1 MSGKYQVWCDVGG
14 TFTDCFV
21 TDPLGQR
28 QRLKVL
34 SHGRMPGHIDRW
46 CDPNA
51 WIDARC
57 VGQPEGFW
65 ASSKVVFFDADRQA
79 IAQAICKEFDGSTGR
94 FVVSDW
100 KILGSNDLGGS
111 RMQLANSMVGYE
123 LISGLEA
130 PVLATRL
137 MLRVPLSEPLPRLD
151 IRLGT
156 TRATN
161 ALLTRTG
168 EPTALLT
175 TEGFEDLLEIGYQER
190 PELFAICVSKRSN
203 LYAISAGIRERLD
216 AQGRVLVPLDL
227 VQARKQLES
236 LLDAG
241 IRSLAICFLH
251 AYRNSSHE
259 QQVAEL
265 AMKLGFQ
272 WVFCSSRVAPVIR
285 AVSRG
290 ETTLVDAYLTPVV
303 RRYLSS
309 VRDQFCEDTA
319 SWFRVM
325 TSSGGLIDARDASG
339 KELVLS
345 GPAGGA
351 VALQAIAKQY
361 DTPKLIG
368 LDMGGTSTDVCRID
382 GRLQLEYE
390 TIKAGVRM
398 SIPTLAIHTVASGGG
413 SICSFDGVQLR
424 VGPKSAGSDPGP
436 ACYGRGGPLTITDL
450 NLLEGRIDPQAFP
463 IPLYRESSTER
474 LNELL
479 DQVRGNVLFESM
491 DAGRLTEGLR
501 RIANEQMAAAV
512 RAISIEQGAD
522 PRDHVLV
529 GFGGAAGQHICE
541 IAQLLDM
548 DRIIDPPEA
557 GLLSA
562 LGMGLAQVTR
572 SASYPIYR
580 PLSQVEPSEYER
592 IRNELAD
599 RLSGELARE
608 GIDAE
613 RQIYRGEVELR
624 YVGSEGSLRIF
635 WDDQPEGWP
644 ARFESAYREKFGVVR
659 LDHPLELTCL
669 WLQGGSPELA
679 IGQGANRVSDSS
691 DASNLLPIRSGR
703 SIPMVI
709 GQRPVQAAR
718 WDRGEIQVGAMIA
731 GPALIQ
737 SLGSTTIID
746 PGWQAVM
753 QSDGSLRID
762 RAKKPVEQNL
772 QRQHEDKFDP
782 VLREVL
788 AQRIAAIADQMGIVL
803 EQTAMS
809 VNVKQRRD
817 FSCAVFDARGELIA
831 NAPHVP
837 VHLGAMG
844 RTVQAMIE
852 RFPRMHPGD
861 SFVTNDPY
869 QGGSHLPDV
878 TLVTPVFDKNGS
890 DRPAFFVASRAH
902 HAEIGGIAP
911 GSMAPTATRLG
922 QEGVILPPM
931 HWTEQGVDR
940 PERVEALLLS
950 AQYPTRNVAEN
961 MADLLAQQAANQRGV
976 LAMQAL
982 AESLGVEYL
991 QTMLES
997 ILDVAKAKT
1006 VRWIDSLVKAEYRF
1020 ADAMDDGTRIAV
1032 RITKQQVTEQQ
1043 GGIGAVPSGARLV
1056 VDFEGTGLESIGN
1069 LNANPGI
1076 VTAAVMY
1083 TIRCA
1088 IGDSMP
1094 LNSGVM
1100 RAVELKIPPGILNPR
1115 GKGPKEHWPA
1125 VAGGN
1130 VETSQRIVDV
1140 LWGALG
1146 LAAASQGTMNNFL
1159 FGNSHFGYYE
1169 TIGGG
1174 TGASQFGPGAHAVHS
1189 HMTNTR
1195 LTDVE
1200 VLESRY
1206 PVRVISFGVRRSSGG
1221 KGHYEG
1227 GSGMVREV
1235 MALEPLEVSLVTS
1248 RRGDAGPYGLQEGE
1262 SGLPGENWWI
1272 GTGDQQRR
1280 LEGSCQLRLKAGE
1293 RIRIMTPGGG
1303 GFGSVQ
1309 LR

>member
-1 MSGKYQVWCDVGG
+1 
-14 TFTDCFV
+14 
-21 TDPLGQR
+21 
-28 QRLKVL
+28 
-34 SHGRMPGHIDRW
+34 
-46 CDPNA
+46 
-51 WIDARC
+51 
-57 VGQPEGFW
+57 
-65 ASSKVVFFDADRQA
+65 
-79 IAQAICKEFDGSTGR
+79 
-94 FVVSDW
+94 
-100 KILGSNDLGGS
+100 
-111 RMQLANSMVGYE
+111 
-123 LISGLEA
+123 
-130 PVLATRL
+130 
-137 MLRVPLSEPLPRLD
+137 
-151 IRLGT
+151 
-156 TRATN
+156 
-161 ALLTRTG
+161 
-168 EPTALLT
+168 
-175 TEGFEDLLEIGYQER
+175 
-190 PELFAICVSKRSN
+190 
-203 LYAISAGIRERLD
+203 
-216 AQGRVLVPLDL
+216 
-227 VQARKQLES
+227 
-236 LLDAG
+236 
-241 IRSLAICFLH
+241 
-251 AYRNSSHE
+251 
-259 QQVAEL
+259 
-265 AMKLGFQ
+265 
-272 WVFCSSRVAPVIR
+272 
-285 AVSRG
+285 
-290 ETTLVDAYLTPVV
+290 
-303 RRYLSS
+303 
-309 VRDQFCEDTA
+309 
-319 SWFRVM
+319 
-325 TSSGGLIDARDASG
+325 
-339 KELVLS
+339 
-345 GPAGGA
+345 
-351 VALQAIAKQY
+351 
-361 DTPKLIG
+361 
-368 LDMGGTSTDVCRID
+368 
-382 GRLQLEYE
+382 
-390 TIKAGVRM
+390 
-398 SIPTLAIHTVASGGG
+398 
-413 SICSFDGVQLR
+413 
-424 VGPKSAGSDPGP
+424 
-436 ACYGRGGPLTITDL
+436 
-450 NLLEGRIDPQAFP
+450 
-463 IPLYRESSTER
+463 
-474 LNELL
+474 
-479 DQVRGNVLFESM
+479 
-491 DAGRLTEGLR
+491 
-501 RIANEQMAAAV
+501 
-512 RAISIEQGAD
+512 
-522 PRDHVLV
+522 
-529 GFGGAAGQHICE
+529 
-541 IAQLLDM
+541 
-548 DRIIDPPEA
+548 
-557 GLLSA
+557 
-562 LGMGLAQVTR
+562 
-572 SASYPIYR
+572 
-580 PLSQVEPSEYER
+580 
-592 IRNELAD
+592 
-599 RLSGELARE
+599 
-608 GIDAE
+608 
-613 RQIYRGEVELR
+613 
-624 YVGSEGSLRIF
+624 
-635 WDDQPEGWP
+635 
-644 ARFESAYREKFGVVR
+644 
-659 LDHPLELTCL
+659 
-669 WLQGGSPELA
+669 
-679 IGQGANRVSDSS
+679 
-691 DASNLLPIRSGR
+691 
-703 SIPMVI
+703 
-709 GQRPVQAAR
+709 
-718 WDRGEIQVGAMIA
+718 
-731 GPALIQ
+731 
-737 SLGSTTIID
+737 
-746 PGWQAVM
+746 M

-803 EQTAMS
+803 EQTATS

-1006 VRWIDSLVKAEYRF
+1006 VRWIDSLPKAEYRF
-1020 ADAMDDGTRIAV
+1020 EDAMDDRTQIAV

>member
-1 MSGKYQVWCDVGG
+1 MSGIYQVWCDVGG

-21 TDPLGQR
+21 TEPGGQR
-28 QRLKVL
+28 LRLKVL
-34 SHGRMPGHIDRW
+34 SHGRMPGSIDRW
-46 CDPNA
+46 CGENA
-51 WIDARC
+51 WVDARC
-57 VGQPEGFW
+57 IGQPEGFW
-65 ASSKVVFFDADRQA
+65 VSSAVIFSNAEQRP
-79 IAQAICKEFDGSTGR
+79 IAQAICRNFDGSTGR

-100 KILGSNDLGGS
+100 QTLGSNDLGGS
-111 RMQLANSMVGYE
+111 RKQLTDTLVGYE
-123 LISGLEA
+123 LVSGLEA

-203 LYAISAGIRERLD
+203 LYAISVGIPERLD

-227 VQARKQLES
+227 VQARRQLER

-265 AMKLGFQ
+265 AMELGFQ

-309 VRDQFCEDTA
+309 VRDQFCDGTA
-319 SWFRVM
+319 SRFRVM
-325 TSSGGLIDARDASG
+325 TSSGGLVDSQGASG

-351 VALQAIAKQY
+351 VALQAISKQY
-361 DTPKLIG
+361 DASKLIG

-382 GRLQLEYE
+382 GRLQLEHE

-398 SIPTLAIHTVASGGG
+398 CVPTLAIHTVASGGG
-413 SICSFDGVQLR
+413 SVCSFDGVQLR

-463 IPLYRESSTER
+463 IPLHQESSKER
-474 LNELL
+474 LLELL
-479 DQVRGNVLFESM
+479 ERVRCNPLFESM
-491 DAGRLTEGLR
+491 DAARLTEGLR

-562 LGMGLAQVTR
+562 LGMGLAQVKR
-572 SASYPIYR
+572 SANYPIYR
-580 PLSQVEPSEYER
+580 LLGQIELGEYDSVRKELVE
-592 IRNELAD
+592 
-599 RLSGELARE
+599 RLNGELALE
-608 GIDAE
+608 GLDPE
-613 RQIYRGEVELR
+613 HQVYRGEVELR
-624 YVGSEGSLRIF
+624 YVGSEGSLRIL

-644 ARFESAYREKFGVVR
+644 VRFESAYRDKFGVVR
-659 LDHPLELTCL
+659 PDHPLELTCL
-669 WLQGGSPELA
+669 WLQGGSPELP
-679 IGQGANRVSDSS
+679 IGQGANQVSDSS
-691 DASNLLPIRSGR
+691 DASKLLPIRSGR
-703 SIPMVI
+703 SISMVI
-709 GQRPVQAAR
+709 GQRPVQATR
-718 WDRGEIQVGAMIA
+718 WDRGEIQVGASID

-737 SLGSTTIID
+737 SHGSTTIIE
-746 PGWQAVM
+746 PGWQAIK
-753 QSDGSLRID
+753 QSDGSLRIERLKID
-762 RAKKPVEQNL
+762 REKIAIERMPSRLLEG
-772 QRQHEDKFDP
+772 KFDP

-788 AQRIAAIADQMGIVL
+788 AQRIAAIAEQMGIVL

-844 RTVQAMIE
+844 KTVQAMIE
-852 RFPRMHPGD
+852 RFPRMQHGD

-878 TLVTPVFDKNGS
+878 TLVTPVFTKNGL

-911 GSMAPTATRLG
+911 GSMAPTSTCLG
-922 QEGVILPPM
+922 HEGVIIPPM
-931 HWTEQGVDR
+931 HWTEQGIDR
-940 PERVEALLLS
+940 
-950 AQYPTRNVAEN
+950 
-961 MADLLAQQAANQRGV
+961 
-976 LAMQAL
+976 
-982 AESLGVEYL
+982 L
-991 QTMLES
+991 QSMLES
-997 ILDVAKAKT
+997 ILEVARAKT
-1006 VRWIDSLVKAEYRF
+1006 ACWIDGLAKSEYRF
-1020 ADAMDDGTRIAV
+1020 EDAMDDGTRIAV
-1032 RITKQQVTEQQ
+1032 RITKQQSTEQQ
-1043 GGIGAVPSGARLV
+1043 STEQHSESRAMPSGSRLV
-1056 VDFEGTGLESIGN
+1056 VDFEGTGLESTGN

-1088 IGDSMP
+1088 IGDTMP

-1100 RAVELKIPPGILNPR
+1100 RAVELKIPRGILDPR
-1115 GKGPKEHWPA
+1115 GTGPMESWPA

-1159 FGNSHFGYYE
+1159 FGNAHFGYYE

-1174 TGASQFGPGAHAVHS
+1174 TGASQFGPGAHAVHC

-1200 VLESRY
+1200 ALESRY
-1206 PVRVISFGVRRSSGG
+1206 PVRVIRFGVRRSSGG
-1221 KGHYEG
+1221 KGLYEG

-1248 RRGDAGPYGLQEGE
+1248 RRLGTGPFGLQGGE

-1272 GTGDQQRR
+1272 GTGDQKRR
-1280 LEGSCQLRLKAGE
+1280 LKGSCQLRLEAGE
-1293 RIRIMTPGGG
+1293 RIRILTPGGG
-1303 GFGSVQ
+1303 GFGSA
-1309 LR
+1309 

>member
-1 MSGKYQVWCDVGG
+1 M
-14 TFTDCFV
+14 
-21 TDPLGQR
+21 
-28 QRLKVL
+28 
-34 SHGRMPGHIDRW
+34 
-46 CDPNA
+46 
-51 WIDARC
+51 
-57 VGQPEGFW
+57 
-65 ASSKVVFFDADRQA
+65 
-79 IAQAICKEFDGSTGR
+79 
-94 FVVSDW
+94 
-100 KILGSNDLGGS
+100 
-111 RMQLANSMVGYE
+111 
-123 LISGLEA
+123 
-130 PVLATRL
+130 
-137 MLRVPLSEPLPRLD
+137 
-151 IRLGT
+151 
-156 TRATN
+156 
-161 ALLTRTG
+161 
-168 EPTALLT
+168 
-175 TEGFEDLLEIGYQER
+175 
-190 PELFAICVSKRSN
+190 
-203 LYAISAGIRERLD
+203 
-216 AQGRVLVPLDL
+216 
-227 VQARKQLES
+227 
-236 LLDAG
+236 
-241 IRSLAICFLH
+241 
-251 AYRNSSHE
+251 
-259 QQVAEL
+259 
-265 AMKLGFQ
+265 
-272 WVFCSSRVAPVIR
+272 
-285 AVSRG
+285 
-290 ETTLVDAYLTPVV
+290 
-303 RRYLSS
+303 
-309 VRDQFCEDTA
+309 
-319 SWFRVM
+319 
-325 TSSGGLIDARDASG
+325 
-339 KELVLS
+339 
-345 GPAGGA
+345 
-351 VALQAIAKQY
+351 
-361 DTPKLIG
+361 
-368 LDMGGTSTDVCRID
+368 
-382 GRLQLEYE
+382 
-390 TIKAGVRM
+390 
-398 SIPTLAIHTVASGGG
+398 
-413 SICSFDGVQLR
+413 
-424 VGPKSAGSDPGP
+424 
-436 ACYGRGGPLTITDL
+436 
-450 NLLEGRIDPQAFP
+450 
-463 IPLYRESSTER
+463 
-474 LNELL
+474 
-479 DQVRGNVLFESM
+479 
-491 DAGRLTEGLR
+491 
-501 RIANEQMAAAV
+501 
-512 RAISIEQGAD
+512 
-522 PRDHVLV
+522 
-529 GFGGAAGQHICE
+529 
-541 IAQLLDM
+541 
-548 DRIIDPPEA
+548 
-557 GLLSA
+557 
-562 LGMGLAQVTR
+562 
-572 SASYPIYR
+572 
-580 PLSQVEPSEYER
+580 
-592 IRNELAD
+592 
-599 RLSGELARE
+599 
-608 GIDAE
+608 
-613 RQIYRGEVELR
+613 
-624 YVGSEGSLRIF
+624 
-635 WDDQPEGWP
+635 
-644 ARFESAYREKFGVVR
+644 
-659 LDHPLELTCL
+659 
-669 WLQGGSPELA
+669 
-679 IGQGANRVSDSS
+679 
-691 DASNLLPIRSGR
+691 
-703 SIPMVI
+703 
-709 GQRPVQAAR
+709 
-718 WDRGEIQVGAMIA
+718 
-731 GPALIQ
+731 
-737 SLGSTTIID
+737 
-746 PGWQAVM
+746 
-753 QSDGSLRID
+753 
-762 RAKKPVEQNL
+762 
-772 QRQHEDKFDP
+772 
-782 VLREVL
+782 
-788 AQRIAAIADQMGIVL
+788 
-803 EQTAMS
+803 
-809 VNVKQRRD
+809 
-817 FSCAVFDARGELIA
+817 
-831 NAPHVP
+831 
-837 VHLGAMG
+837 
-844 RTVQAMIE
+844 
-852 RFPRMHPGD
+852 
-861 SFVTNDPY
+861 
-869 QGGSHLPDV
+869 

-997 ILDVAKAKT
+997 ILEVARAKT
-1006 VRWIDSLVKAEYRF
+1006 ACWIESLSKAEYRF
-1020 ADAMDDGTRIAV
+1020 EDAMDDRTQIAV

>member
-1 MSGKYQVWCDVGG
+1 MSAIYQVWCDVGG

-28 QRLKVL
+28 QRIKVL

-46 CDPNA
+46 CDENA

-65 ASSKVVFFDADRQA
+65 VSCRVVFFDAQRRE
-79 IAQAICKEFDGSTGR
+79 IARAICREFDGATGR
-94 FVVSDW
+94 FTVSDW
-100 KILGSNDLGGS
+100 QFFGSTEPS
-111 RMQLANSMVGYE
+111 ASPAEPPKAMVGYE
-123 LISGLEA
+123 LVPGVEA

-137 MLRVPLSEPLPRLD
+137 MLRIPWSEPLPTLD

-168 EPTALLT
+168 EPTALVT

-190 PELFAICVSKRSN
+190 PELFAICVSKRGK
-203 LYAISAGIRERLD
+203 LYDSSVGIRERLD

-227 VQARKQLES
+227 VQAREQLVG
-236 LLDAG
+236 LLKTG

-251 AYRNSSHE
+251 AYRNPEHE
-259 QQVAEL
+259 QRVAEL
-265 AMKLGFQ
+265 AHELGFQ
-272 WVFCSSRVAPVIR
+272 SIFCSSRVAPVIR

-303 RRYLSS
+303 RRYLGS
-309 VRDQFCEDTA
+309 VREQFCKDTT
-319 SWFRVM
+319 SRFRVM

-351 VALQAIAKQY
+351 VALQAISKQY
-361 DTPKLIG
+361 DAPKLIG

-382 GRLQLEYE
+382 GRLQLEHE

-398 SIPTLAIHTVASGGG
+398 CVPTLAIHTVASGGG

-463 IPLYRESSTER
+463 IPLYREFSEKR
-474 LNELL
+474 LLELL
-479 DQVRGNVLFESM
+479 ERVRGNPLFESM
-491 DAGRLTEGLR
+491 DAERLTEGLR

-529 GFGGAAGQHICE
+529 GFGGAAGQHLCQ
-541 IAQLLDM
+541 IAELLDM

-572 SASYPIYR
+572 SANYPIYR
-580 PLSQVEPSEYER
+580 PLNQVEPSEYER
-592 IRNELAD
+592 IRDELAE
-599 RLSGELARE
+599 RIGGELARE

-635 WDDQPEGWP
+635 WDERTEEWP

-659 LDHPLELTCL
+659 PDHPLELTCL
-669 WLQGGSPELA
+669 WLQGGSPELG
-679 IGQGANRVSDSS
+679 IGQEINQVSDLG
-691 DASNLLPIRSGR
+691 DGNQDPPNQCGR
-703 SIPMVI
+703 SIQMFL
-709 GQRPVQAAR
+709 GQQRVQGTR
-718 WDRGEIQVGAMIA
+718 WDRRSIRIGTAIA

-737 SLGSTTIID
+737 SDGSTTIID
-746 PGWQAVM
+746 PGWQAMM
-753 QSDGSLRID
+753 QSDGSLRIE

-772 QRQHEDKFDP
+772 RRQPEVKFDP

-844 RTVQAMIE
+844 RTVQAMID
-852 RFPRMHPGD
+852 RFPRMQPGD

-878 TLVTPVFDKNGS
+878 TLITPVFAKNGL

-911 GSMAPTATRLG
+911 GSMAPTSTCLG
-922 QEGVILPPM
+922 HEGVIIPPM
-931 HWTEQGVDR
+931 HWTEQGIDR
-940 PERVEALLLS
+940 SERVESLLLS
-950 AQYPTRNVAEN
+950 ARYPSRNVAEN
-961 MADLLAQQAANQRGV
+961 MSDLLAQQAANQRGV

-997 ILDVAKAKT
+997 ILEVARAKT
-1006 VRWIDSLVKAEYRF
+1006 ACWIDGLAKAEYRF
-1020 ADAMDDGTRIAV
+1020 EDAMDDGTRIAV
-1032 RITKQQVTEQQ
+1032 RITKQQSTEQHSESR
-1043 GGIGAVPSGARLV
+1043 AVPSRSRLV
-1056 VDFEGTGLESIGN
+1056 VDFEGTGLESSGN

-1088 IGDSMP
+1088 IGDTMP

-1100 RAVELKIPPGILNPR
+1100 RAVELKIPRGILDPR
-1115 GKGPKEHWPA
+1115 GTGPMEHWPA

-1130 VETSQRIVDV
+1130 VETSQRVVDV

-1159 FGNSHFGYYE
+1159 FGNAHFGYYE

-1174 TGASQFGPGAHAVHS
+1174 TGASQFGPGAHAVHC

-1206 PVRVISFGVRRSSGG
+1206 PVRVIRFGVRRSSGG
-1221 KGHYEG
+1221 KGLYEG

-1248 RRGDAGPYGLQEGE
+1248 RRVGAGPYGLQGGE

-1272 GTGDQQRR
+1272 GAGDQQRR
-1280 LEGSCQLRLKAGE
+1280 LEGSCQLRLEAGE
-1293 RIRIMTPGGG
+1293 RIRILTPGGG
-1303 GFGSVQ
+1303 GFGSV
-1309 LR
+1309 

>member
-1 MSGKYQVWCDVGG
+1 
-14 TFTDCFV
+14 
-21 TDPLGQR
+21 
-28 QRLKVL
+28 
-34 SHGRMPGHIDRW
+34 
-46 CDPNA
+46 
-51 WIDARC
+51 
-57 VGQPEGFW
+57 
-65 ASSKVVFFDADRQA
+65 
-79 IAQAICKEFDGSTGR
+79 
-94 FVVSDW
+94 
-100 KILGSNDLGGS
+100 
-111 RMQLANSMVGYE
+111 
-123 LISGLEA
+123 
-130 PVLATRL
+130 
-137 MLRVPLSEPLPRLD
+137 
-151 IRLGT
+151 
-156 TRATN
+156 
-161 ALLTRTG
+161 
-168 EPTALLT
+168 
-175 TEGFEDLLEIGYQER
+175 
-190 PELFAICVSKRSN
+190 
-203 LYAISAGIRERLD
+203 
-216 AQGRVLVPLDL
+216 
-227 VQARKQLES
+227 
-236 LLDAG
+236 
-241 IRSLAICFLH
+241 
-251 AYRNSSHE
+251 
-259 QQVAEL
+259 
-265 AMKLGFQ
+265 
-272 WVFCSSRVAPVIR
+272 
-285 AVSRG
+285 
-290 ETTLVDAYLTPVV
+290 
-303 RRYLSS
+303 
-309 VRDQFCEDTA
+309 
-319 SWFRVM
+319 
-325 TSSGGLIDARDASG
+325 
-339 KELVLS
+339 
-345 GPAGGA
+345 
-351 VALQAIAKQY
+351 
-361 DTPKLIG
+361 
-368 LDMGGTSTDVCRID
+368 
-382 GRLQLEYE
+382 
-390 TIKAGVRM
+390 
-398 SIPTLAIHTVASGGG
+398 
-413 SICSFDGVQLR
+413 
-424 VGPKSAGSDPGP
+424 
-436 ACYGRGGPLTITDL
+436 
-450 NLLEGRIDPQAFP
+450 
-463 IPLYRESSTER
+463 
-474 LNELL
+474 
-479 DQVRGNVLFESM
+479 
-491 DAGRLTEGLR
+491 
-501 RIANEQMAAAV
+501 
-512 RAISIEQGAD
+512 
-522 PRDHVLV
+522 
-529 GFGGAAGQHICE
+529 
-541 IAQLLDM
+541 
-548 DRIIDPPEA
+548 
-557 GLLSA
+557 
-562 LGMGLAQVTR
+562 
-572 SASYPIYR
+572 
-580 PLSQVEPSEYER
+580 
-592 IRNELAD
+592 
-599 RLSGELARE
+599 
-608 GIDAE
+608 
-613 RQIYRGEVELR
+613 
-624 YVGSEGSLRIF
+624 
-635 WDDQPEGWP
+635 
-644 ARFESAYREKFGVVR
+644 
-659 LDHPLELTCL
+659 
-669 WLQGGSPELA
+669 
-679 IGQGANRVSDSS
+679 
-691 DASNLLPIRSGR
+691 
-703 SIPMVI
+703 
-709 GQRPVQAAR
+709 
-718 WDRGEIQVGAMIA
+718 
-731 GPALIQ
+731 
-737 SLGSTTIID
+737 
-746 PGWQAVM
+746 
-753 QSDGSLRID
+753 
-762 RAKKPVEQNL
+762 
-772 QRQHEDKFDP
+772 
-782 VLREVL
+782 
-788 AQRIAAIADQMGIVL
+788 
-803 EQTAMS
+803 MS

-1006 VRWIDSLVKAEYRF
+1006 VRWIDSLPKAEYRF
-1020 ADAMDDGTRIAV
+1020 EDAMDDRTQIAV

-1221 KGHYEG
+1221 KGQYEG

>member
-1 MSGKYQVWCDVGG
+1 
-14 TFTDCFV
+14 
-21 TDPLGQR
+21 
-28 QRLKVL
+28 
-34 SHGRMPGHIDRW
+34 
-46 CDPNA
+46 
-51 WIDARC
+51 
-57 VGQPEGFW
+57 
-65 ASSKVVFFDADRQA
+65 
-79 IAQAICKEFDGSTGR
+79 
-94 FVVSDW
+94 
-100 KILGSNDLGGS
+100 
-111 RMQLANSMVGYE
+111 
-123 LISGLEA
+123 
-130 PVLATRL
+130 
-137 MLRVPLSEPLPRLD
+137 
-151 IRLGT
+151 
-156 TRATN
+156 
-161 ALLTRTG
+161 
-168 EPTALLT
+168 
-175 TEGFEDLLEIGYQER
+175 
-190 PELFAICVSKRSN
+190 
-203 LYAISAGIRERLD
+203 
-216 AQGRVLVPLDL
+216 
-227 VQARKQLES
+227 
-236 LLDAG
+236 
-241 IRSLAICFLH
+241 
-251 AYRNSSHE
+251 
-259 QQVAEL
+259 
-265 AMKLGFQ
+265 
-272 WVFCSSRVAPVIR
+272 
-285 AVSRG
+285 
-290 ETTLVDAYLTPVV
+290 
-303 RRYLSS
+303 
-309 VRDQFCEDTA
+309 
-319 SWFRVM
+319 
-325 TSSGGLIDARDASG
+325 
-339 KELVLS
+339 
-345 GPAGGA
+345 
-351 VALQAIAKQY
+351 
-361 DTPKLIG
+361 
-368 LDMGGTSTDVCRID
+368 
-382 GRLQLEYE
+382 
-390 TIKAGVRM
+390 
-398 SIPTLAIHTVASGGG
+398 
-413 SICSFDGVQLR
+413 
-424 VGPKSAGSDPGP
+424 
-436 ACYGRGGPLTITDL
+436 
-450 NLLEGRIDPQAFP
+450 
-463 IPLYRESSTER
+463 
-474 LNELL
+474 
-479 DQVRGNVLFESM
+479 
-491 DAGRLTEGLR
+491 
-501 RIANEQMAAAV
+501 
-512 RAISIEQGAD
+512 
-522 PRDHVLV
+522 
-529 GFGGAAGQHICE
+529 
-541 IAQLLDM
+541 
-548 DRIIDPPEA
+548 
-557 GLLSA
+557 
-562 LGMGLAQVTR
+562 
-572 SASYPIYR
+572 
-580 PLSQVEPSEYER
+580 
-592 IRNELAD
+592 
-599 RLSGELARE
+599 
-608 GIDAE
+608 
-613 RQIYRGEVELR
+613 
-624 YVGSEGSLRIF
+624 
-635 WDDQPEGWP
+635 
-644 ARFESAYREKFGVVR
+644 
-659 LDHPLELTCL
+659 
-669 WLQGGSPELA
+669 
-679 IGQGANRVSDSS
+679 
-691 DASNLLPIRSGR
+691 
-703 SIPMVI
+703 
-709 GQRPVQAAR
+709 
-718 WDRGEIQVGAMIA
+718 
-731 GPALIQ
+731 
-737 SLGSTTIID
+737 
-746 PGWQAVM
+746 M

-803 EQTAMS
+803 EQTATS

-997 ILDVAKAKT
+997 ILEVARAKT
-1006 VRWIDSLVKAEYRF
+1006 ACWIESLSKAEYCF
-1020 ADAMDDGTRIAV
+1020 EDAMDDRTQIAV